1 MENKQKANTIDQ
13 NKIKNTPRQWKDKTW
28 YFQLKYFLYPHSPE
42 GGREYCFTS
51 VRPSVRPSIHPS
63 VRPRYFSSH
72 FSQQLSMAEI

>member
-42 GGREYCFTS
+42 GGREYCFT
-51 VRPSVRPSIHPS
+51 IHPS
-63 VRPRYFSSH
+63 IRPRYFSSH